1 MSDYNY
7 VVIITSRL

>member
-7 VVIITSRL
+7 NY